1 MNNNHKR
8 PRIKILVACH
18 KADPNIRQD
27 DIYMPIQVGKALH
40 PELNL
45 GFQCDNTGDNI
56 SEKNGSY
63 CELTALYWA
72 WKNLKDVDYIGLC
85 HYRRYFDFSKKGE
98 VNVYQNINQ
107 LDFHHD
113 NNKIIDSLRKCKIIV
128 PTDSILPTSLFAHYS
143 YFHNSEDM
151 REVER
156 IIDSKYPDYADSFRY
171 VMYHNNKFHQY
182 NMFVTSWEI
191 FDKLC
196 NWLFGILSQLE
207 QVLHIEYYNP
217 IQRRIYG
224 YISERLLNVFIYHN
238 NLPIINCP
246 IAFISDLNISPTR
259 MKLAHLRDN
268 LIFKVSKK

>member
-1 MNNNHKR
+1 MEEKKQ
-8 PRIKILVACH
+8 PRIKILVTCH

-40 PELNL
+40 PELDL

-85 HYRRYFDFSKKGE
+85 HYRRYFDLSKKGE
-98 VNVYQNINQ
+98 VNTYQGIHKLNF
-107 LDFHHD
+107 LKDHD
-113 NNKIIDSLRKCKIIV
+113 LIIDKLKKYEIIV
-128 PTDSILPTSLFAHYS
+128 PSDSILSTSLFAHYS

-156 IIDSKYPDYADSFRY
+156 IIDSKYPDYMDSFIHI
-171 VMYHNNKFHQY
+171 MYHNNKFHQY

-196 NWLFGILSQLE
+196 NWIFGILFQLD
-207 QVLHIEYYNP
+207 QVLHIEHYNP
-217 IQRRIYG
+217 VQQRVYG
-224 YISERLLNVFIYHN
+224 YISERLVNVYIHHN
-238 NLPIINCP
+238 NLSIINCP
-246 IAFISDLNISPTR
+246 VAFISDLKINYTR